1 MTDDSNDKEVDLVD
15 LEAGQTEGP
24 KPLARRYRIRID
36 RKHYIVEQPEIT
48 GRELL
53 DLARKDAI
61 EHFDVYRRYRD
72 GRVLKVEVD
81 ETIDLRE
88 RGVER
93 FVTMKKQVT
102 DGEPPVSDRRLD
114 FQMPEDD
121 RAFLDS
127 LGLAWEA
134 VREQQHRWILIHD
147 HKLPMGFDHETVTLA
162 FLIGDSYPPDRLDMV
177 YVHPQ
182 LRLQSG
188 AAIPSTS
195 DQCIDG
201 KNFQAWSRHYDDW
214 REGVDDLG
222 THYVRM
228 IRAVEADACQRQ

>member
-1 MTDDSNDKEVDLVD
+1 MTDESTDKEVDIID
-15 LEAGQTEGP
+15 LETEQPEGLIP
-24 KPLARRYRIRID
+24 PAKRYRIRID
-36 RKHYIVEQPEIT
+36 RKHYIVKESKIT

-53 DLARKDAI
+53 DLARNDAVQQ
-61 EHFDVYRRYRD
+61 FDVYRRYRD
-72 GRVLKVEVD
+72 GRVVKVDWD

-88 RGVER
+88 PGIER

-102 DGEPPVSDRRLD
+102 DGEPPVGDRRLD

-127 LGLAWEA
+127 LGLTWEA
-134 VREQQHRWILIHD
+134 VREQQLRWILIHG
-147 HKLPMGFDHETVTLA
+147 HQLPTGFDHERITLA

-195 DQCIDG
+195 DQSIDG

-228 IRAVEADACQRQ
+228 IRAVEADACERR